1 MPLQVHWVCEL
12 FSALVMNAWSFVFGV
27 SSHMIL
33 LILLS
38 GESFLIASQV
48 IVQLTFNQVLV
59 TNKIVIV
66 MNTSFIFV
74 KVARLHCLILK
85 LVTIIP
91 ETFMHNSL
99 MLLQDSLS

>member
-1 MPLQVHWVCEL
+1 MVL
-12 FSALVMNAWSFVFGV
+12 FTSFVMNAWSVVFGL

-48 IVQLTFNQVLV
+48 IVPLTFNQALV
-59 TNKIVIV
+59 THEFVIV

-91 ETFMHNSL
+91 ETFMHKSL